1 MPRRPPGRPPP
12 EGPALTPAVR
22 IVLLRHGE
30 TDRNAT
36 DRFQAQADIPL
47 NDTGVRQAQEIARS
61 LSPAGWSAVYS
72 SPLARAAQTAAYAAG
87 RLGLPHRR
95 LDGLRERDL
104 GALDGRNRAEFARR
118 HPHAMRR
125 LLTDPG
131 YAPPGGETGRAVL
144 SRSAAALRTIAEAEA
159 EAEPDRTVRTPPA
172 PAVLAV
178 THGGVLNLLT
188 RALAGAVASPEVLV
202 GTCAAVCVDV
212 EWPAGGRPRA
222 ALRRWNVA
230 PHECEEAPASAPPL
244 SFVDLDALD
253 ALDALVL
260 DELNSKEVTRT

>member
-1 MPRRPPGRPPP
+1 M
-12 EGPALTPAVR
+12 R

-36 DRFQAQADIPL
+36 DRFQGQADIPL
-47 NDTGVRQAQEIARS
+47 NDTGVRQAQVIARS
-61 LSPAGWSAVYS
+61 LSPDGWSAVYS
-72 SPLARAAQTAAYAAG
+72 SCLARAAQTAAYAAG
-87 RLGLPHRR
+87 RLGVPHRR

-104 GALDGRNRAEFARR
+104 GTLDGQGRAEFARQ
-118 HPHAMRR
+118 HPGTMRR
-125 LLTDPG
+125 LLTDPD

-144 SRSAAALRTIAEAEA
+144 SRSAAALRTIAEAETEA
-159 EAEPDRTVRTPPA
+159 EADKAGRTL

-188 RALAGAVASPEVLV
+188 RALAGAGATPEVLV
-202 GTCAAVCVDV
+202 GTGAAVCVDV
-212 EWPAGGRPRA
+212 GWSPAGRPRA

-230 PHECEEAPASAPPL
+230 PHECEEAPAPPVPP
-244 SFVDLDALD
+244 SFVDLDS
-253 ALDALVL
+253 LVL

>member
-1 MPRRPPGRPPP
+1 MPRRPPGRPPA
-12 EGPALTPAVR
+12 ERPALAPAVR

-36 DRFQAQADIPL
+36 DRFQGQADIPL
-47 NDTGVRQAQEIARS
+47 NDTGVRQAQVIARS
-61 LSPAGWSAVYS
+61 LSPDSWSAVYS
-72 SPLARAAQTAAYAAG
+72 SSLARAAQTAAYASG
-87 RLGLPHRR
+87 RLGVPHRR

-104 GALDGRNRAEFARR
+104 GTLDGQDRAEFARQ
-118 HPHAMRR
+118 HPRTMRR
-125 LLTDPG
+125 LLTDPD
-131 YAPPGGETGRAVL
+131 YAPPGGETGRAAL

-159 EAEPDRTVRTPPA
+159 EADKTGRTPPA
-172 PAVLAV
+172 PVVLAV

-188 RALAGAVASPEVLV
+188 RALADAVETPEVLV

-212 EWPAGGRPRA
+212 EWLPDGRPCA

-230 PHECEEAPASAPPL
+230 PHECEEAPAPAPPL
-244 SFVDLDALD
+244 SFVDLDAL
-253 ALDALVL
+253 VF